1 MGNFQNVLKSL
12 RKSNGLTQA
21 DLATAL
27 KISRSTIGMYESGS
41 REPDFETMELIA
53 DYFNVD
59 IDYLI
64 GRTQKTT
71 KIINTNENNHGYYLN
86 EETKEIAQEIFENPD
101 MKSLFDMSRK
111 MTPERLKAHLEFMKK
126 LQDSEK
132 D

>member
-21 DLATAL
+21 DLASAL

-59 IDYLI
+59 IDYLV
-64 GRTQKTT
+64 GRTNKTT
-71 KIINTNENNHGYYLN
+71 KIIDVNENEHGYYLN

-101 MKSLFDMSRK
+101 LRILFDASK
-111 MTPERLKAHLEFMKK
+111 NATPEDLKFVIEMVKRMKG
-126 LQDSEK
+126 DE
-132 D
+132 